1 VTDTSAGPS
10 LAEIWGDVLRLDRVD
25 QDANFF
31 DLGGDSVAA
40 VRITSRAGR
49 AGIPLTLADIFA
61 HQTIT
66 AILAAIGARRPDPE
80 PAPW

>member
-1 VTDTSAGPS
+1 MTDTTAGRS
-10 LAEIWGDVLRLDRVD
+10 LADIWGDVLCLDRVD
-25 QDANFF
+25 PEANFF

-40 VRITSRAGR
+40 VRITTRAGR

-66 AILAAIGARRPDPE
+66 AILAAIDARQPDRE
-80 PAPW
+80 TAPW